1 MDLNKVM
8 LIGRLG
14 QDPEVRSLPSGSQI
28 ASFSLATSR
37 QWKDQAGAKQKQTEF
52 HRIVVWGK
60 LAEIAGQYLQK
71 GKQIFIEGR
80 LHTRDFVGQDGIK
93 RYRTEVVAE
102 NFIML
107 GSKQNGSTFIA
118 NEKSSQNN
126 AEANNVDA
134 NSTSAKSL
142 TNTPVNEEESD
153 DVVEEEIHIETIP
166 F

>member
-28 ASFSLATSR
+28 ASFSLATGR
-37 QWKDQAGAKQKQTEF
+37 QWKDSAGEKQKQTEF

-60 LAEIAGQYLQK
+60 LADIAGQYLQK
-71 GKQIFIEGR
+71 GRQIYIEGR
-80 LHTRDFVGQDGIK
+80 LHTRDFTGQDGIK
-93 RYRTEVVAE
+93 KYRTEVVAD

-107 GSKQNGSTFIA
+107 GSKPNGGVNNGGIASTPSGEA
-118 NEKSSQNN
+118 SSHQPKN
-126 AEANNVDA
+126 
-134 NSTSAKSL
+134 L
-142 TNTPVNEEESD
+142 TQTPVSEEESE
-153 DVVEEEIHIETIP
+153 DVVEEEIRVEAIP